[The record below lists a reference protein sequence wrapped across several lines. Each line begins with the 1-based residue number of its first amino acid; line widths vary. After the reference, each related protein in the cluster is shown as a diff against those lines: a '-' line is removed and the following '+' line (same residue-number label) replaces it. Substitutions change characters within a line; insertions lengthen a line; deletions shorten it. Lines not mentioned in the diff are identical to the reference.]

1 MGPPFS
7 SHFPALFLLSFALYL
22 SRPTKFAPMGGD
34 PCEHRSIGQAPLFG
48 KVLPGTSFQCCK
60 HVATSIT
67 DMLKKASPCDACIHE
82 QECVWPYL
90 VEQLMGTM
98 NLRDIMTTG
107 LQPNHC
113 MGVERHL
120 LRPLMSNNY

>member
-1 MGPPFS
+1 MRRTHIPFFMGYLTPREGVTHASTDPSAKRRCLERFS
-7 SHFPALFLLSFALYL
+7 
-22 SRPTKFAPMGGD
+22 
-34 PCEHRSIGQAPLFG
+34 QAPASNAASTW
-48 KVLPGTSFQCCK
+48 P
-60 HVATSIT
+60 HTSIT

-98 NLRDIMTTG
+98 NLRDIITTG

-113 MGVERHL
+113 MG
-120 LRPLMSNNY
+120 PTFD